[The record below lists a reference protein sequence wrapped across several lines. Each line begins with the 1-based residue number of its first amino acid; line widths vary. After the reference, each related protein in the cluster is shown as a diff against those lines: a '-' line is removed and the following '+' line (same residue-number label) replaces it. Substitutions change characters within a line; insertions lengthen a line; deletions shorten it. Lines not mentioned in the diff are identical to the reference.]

1 MERSSMNMMITDLND
16 TRSFQVDAEFRNTGL
31 ERSEPLKKDL
41 KWFSEQG
48 HKIPEP
54 SAPGTAYASYL
65 EGLSEKDT
73 QAFMCHFYNVYF
85 AHSSGGRMMGTKKE
99 LEFYKWEG
107 TLSQLLQ
114 DVRTKLNQVASSWSR
129 EEKNHCLEETEKA
142 VTYSMDL
149 RQVFT

>member
-1 MERSSMNMMITDLND
+1 MVQR
-16 TRSFQVDAEFRNTGL
+16 TGSQNS
-31 ERSEPLKKDL
+31 RTV
-41 KWFSEQG
+41 FSWQ
-48 HKIPEP
+48 
-54 SAPGTAYASYL
+54 AGTAYASYL
-65 EGLSEKDT
+65 EGLSEKDM
-73 QAFMCHFYNVYF
+73 QAFICHFYNLYF
-85 AHSSGGRMMGTKKE
+85 AHFSGGRMIGTKIAEKILNKKE

-142 VTYSMDL
+142 FTYSMDL

>member
-85 AHSSGGRMMGTKKE
+85 AHSSGGRMMGTK
-99 LEFYKWEG
+99 
-107 TLSQLLQ
+107 
-114 DVRTKLNQVASSWSR
+114 SWSR